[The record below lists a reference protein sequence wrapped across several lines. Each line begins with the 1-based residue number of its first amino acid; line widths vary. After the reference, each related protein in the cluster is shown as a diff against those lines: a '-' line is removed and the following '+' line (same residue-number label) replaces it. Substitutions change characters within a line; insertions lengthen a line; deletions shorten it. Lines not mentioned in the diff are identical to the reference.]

1 MPQSAWDIILERRT
15 PRHVHPCPICHGMS
29 YCLMDCSIEPDL
41 ERDDGTPSGSYLCC
55 SKACALGNDEYL
67 YESYGDVGQTPTDYR
82 EVPVEQLFFS
92 WRDRVSD

>member
-29 YCLMDCSIEPDL
+29 YCLMDCAIEPDL
-41 ERDDGTPSGSYLCC
+41 EREDGTPSGSYICC
-55 SKACALGNDEYL
+55 SKACALGNDEYI
-67 YESYGDVGQTPTDYR
+67 YEAYGHAFEPTRHLDA
-82 EVPVEQLFFS
+82 PPEQMFFP